1 MPKPYIPRPDVHA
14 WSESI
19 GDNQSD
25 HEAALTRLLKEQRR
39 LTRFLEENRESL
51 TPASAGVSV
60 YLYGVLARIYDLA
73 GGRLRS
79 ATWAQVRDAEQRVG
93 AEVANLLPLDD
104 GFAERVRE
112 VAWRAQPHIL
122 DEALMALFERDEQEE
137 GEANLDDGESAKVF
151 LLMWVANEVLD
162 ANWRPGPGF
171 AGETTYEYVH
181 IEKPKQDEAEQPDG

>member
-1 MPKPYIPRPDVHA
+1 MPNPYIPRPDVHA

-104 GFAERVRE
+104 GFAERVRK

-122 DEALMALFERDEQEE
+122 DEALMALFERDEKEE

-181 IEKPKQDEAEQPDG
+181 IEKPEQDEAEQPDG